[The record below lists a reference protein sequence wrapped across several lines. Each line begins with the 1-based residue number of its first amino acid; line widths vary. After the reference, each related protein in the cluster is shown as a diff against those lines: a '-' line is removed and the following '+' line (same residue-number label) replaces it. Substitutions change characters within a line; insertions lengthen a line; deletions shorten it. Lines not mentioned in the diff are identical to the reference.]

1 MGARQ
6 TGGGMD
12 LGLKGKVAMVAGAS
26 RGLGF
31 AIAKV
36 LAGEGALVS
45 LASRNSSAVSKAV
58 ERIEREGGAA
68 FGFAADVP
76 TADAITLWHQATVQH
91 FGEVDLLVTN
101 SGGPP
106 AGMLISFDDAA
117 WQSAFDLLVM
127 SAIRMVRAVVPSMI
141 ARKTGSI
148 VALTSSTVKEP
159 IANLAQSNV
168 LRPSVAALAKT
179 LANELA
185 EYGIRVNHV
194 MPGRIATDRVRE
206 LDEINSKKNGITV
219 EDQQKRTVAHIPMGR
234 YGIPD
239 EFARAVAFLLSD
251 AAGYITGAS
260 LQVDGGQMRSVL

>member
-1 MGARQ
+1 
-6 TGGGMD
+6 MD

-45 LASRNSSAVSKAV
+45 LASRNSSAISKAV
-58 ERIEREGGAA
+58 ERIEREGGGNA
-68 FGFAADVP
+68 FGFAADVSS
-76 TADAITLWHQATVQH
+76 AEAITRWHQATVERL
-91 FGEVDLLVTN
+91 GEVDILVTN

-106 AGMLISFDDAA
+106 AGTLISFNDAA
-117 WQSAFDLLVM
+117 WQSAFELLVL
-127 SAIRMVRAVVPSMI
+127 SAIRLVRTVVPSMI

-148 VALTSSTVKEP
+148 VMLTSSTVKEP

-185 EYGIRVNHV
+185 EYNIRVNHV

-219 EDQQKRTVAHIPMGR
+219 DDQQKRAAANIPLGR

-251 AAGYITGAS
+251 AAAYVTGAT
-260 LQVDGGQMRSVL
+260 LQVDGGQMRNVL